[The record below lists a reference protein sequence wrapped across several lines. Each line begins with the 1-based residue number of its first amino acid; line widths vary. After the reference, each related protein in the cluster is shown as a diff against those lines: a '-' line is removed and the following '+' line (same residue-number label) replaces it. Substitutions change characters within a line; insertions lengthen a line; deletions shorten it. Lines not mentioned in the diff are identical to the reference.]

1 MWMFITILEIQP
13 LTEKKAHHKD
23 GEAIQTVKPMH
34 MQTVPQLLE
43 RDWQS
48 EV

>member
-1 MWMFITILEIQP
+1 MWIVITIPEIQP
-13 LTEKKAHHKD
+13 LTEKKVYHKD

-34 MQTVPQLLE
+34 MQTVCQLLG
-43 RDWQS
+43 RDWQL